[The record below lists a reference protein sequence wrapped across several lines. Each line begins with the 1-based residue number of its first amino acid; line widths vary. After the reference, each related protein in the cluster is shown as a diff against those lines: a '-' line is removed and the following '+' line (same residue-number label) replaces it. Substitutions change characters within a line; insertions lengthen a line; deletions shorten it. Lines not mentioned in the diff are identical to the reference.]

1 MKRAIVLLLC
11 AVLQACASYATAP
24 RTEEYF
30 ASRGLSADDQLSLL
44 SSDAEQLADDDLRR
58 MLEYRYTPRP
68 LSRVALVPFGWE
80 LRSRWSEPL
89 AQSVAVVDAEL
100 VETLSASPRIF
111 DASFLPSMLV
121 PEQRTVPKLREA
133 AARYQADLLLVF
145 SSSCQAFQSSRLIQ
159 DDSARAYCRV
169 EAALLDVRTG
179 LVPFSA
185 ASTEVVETTEAESD
199 LVTQEMVLRA
209 EVDAISTALGE
220 IAAAVVAFV
229 EADPPPL

>member
-1 MKRAIVLLLC
+1 
-11 AVLQACASYATAP
+11 
-24 RTEEYF
+24 
-30 ASRGLSADDQLSLL
+30 
-44 SSDAEQLADDDLRR
+44 
-58 MLEYRYTPRP
+58 
-68 LSRVALVPFGWE
+68 
-80 LRSRWSEPL
+80 
-89 AQSVAVVDAEL
+89 
-100 VETLSASPRIF
+100 
-111 DASFLPSMLV
+111 
-121 PEQRTVPKLREA
+121 VPKLREA